1 MNLPSIQKL
10 FLFVLVCIMFA
21 PYVTSFLGLSTSSIY
36 QAEIIALVSWYVASL
51 TIPLIMEDLDTVFV
65 LWYFTFILVGVA
77 TVTDMVYHTNP
88 RAYAPAHWYSP
99 SGNLSRTFESF
110 IKEWVLFAL
119 PGCVLFSVM
128 TFVRKVYFK
137 SKDTAS

>member
-21 PYVTSFLGLSTSSIY
+21 PYMSSFLGLSANSIF
-36 QAEIIALVSWYVASL
+36 QAEIVALVSWYVASL

-77 TVTDMVYHTNP
+77 TVTDMVYHANP
-88 RAYAPAHWYSP
+88 NAYAPAYWYSP
-99 SGNLSRTFESF
+99 SGSLSPNFESF
-110 IKEWVLFAL
+110 IKNWVLFAL

-128 TFVRKVYFK
+128 TFARKIYFK

>member
-1 MNLPSIQKL
+1 MNIPNIQKL

-21 PYVTSFLGLSTSSIY
+21 PYMTSFLGLGADSIY

-51 TIPLIMEDLDTVFV
+51 TIPLIMEDFDTIFV

-77 TVTDMVYHTNP
+77 TVSDIVYHARP
-88 RAYAPAHWYSP
+88 SAYAPAYWYDQL
-99 SGNLSRTFESF
+99 GRLSSSF
-110 IKEWVLFAL
+110 NSYVKSWALLAL

-128 TFVRKVYFK
+128 AFARRAYRK
-137 SKDTAS
+137 SKNTLS